1 MSANVVIPKELFP
14 KEETFFYGELLTT
27 KPKKIY
33 PSELLKVTKDIS
45 ILEFLTKDES
55 LGSEVKAD
63 CLQKL
68 KSLEDERSK
77 IPVENENLNEVFQKP
92 FICTLLKNGLVLF
105 KFEIGSLSKEKT
117 VTNAE
122 IVLLG
127 QKYSF
132 VRDYKDKLGRSF

>member
-1 MSANVVIPKELFP
+1 MQHKSDCLEISDQIDERRGELKFKETLINVLKFFHLKKHKKLISHDNWERNIPNYERLMSANVVIPKELFP

-68 KSLEDERSK
+68 KSLEDEEQNSCRK
-77 IPVENENLNEVFQKP
+77 
-92 FICTLLKNGLVLF
+92 
-105 KFEIGSLSKEKT
+105 
-117 VTNAE
+117 
-122 IVLLG
+122 
-127 QKYSF
+127 
-132 VRDYKDKLGRSF
+132 